1 MKKLRRHCAGAVP
14 EPRIALSFTRP
25 LTLEMRE
32 EMGEISLKDAQ
43 FNIGLIIAIESNED
57 DDFEDDE

>member
-1 MKKLRRHCAGAVP
+1 MSAP
-14 EPRIALSFTRP
+14 IITSFTRP